1 MRTTPE
7 CVKTTVFPRFF
18 LCFKHIELVAHR
30 PKNDEKSLLEPF
42 EWTFSRRTC
51 QNLVLGSPWL
61 DFGSSWATLGRHLAD
76 CWALLGGSWPLLG
89 TSGTL
94 RGRLQ
99 GGLKRFLLG
108 LKRLQ
113 AAFWLSV
120 APWASILQGL
130 APCRAGFWKASE
142 ACFRM
147 RFDAHRAS

>member
-1 MRTTPE
+1 M
-7 CVKTTVFPRFF
+7 
-18 LCFKHIELVAHR
+18 ELLTDNVPKSRLGR
-30 PKNDEKSLLEPF
+30 PLA
-42 EWTFSRRTC
+42 R
-51 QNLVLGSPWL
+51 
-61 DFGSSWATLGRHLAD
+61 FGSSWATLGHHLAD
-76 CWALLGGSWPLLG
+76 CWALLAGSCPLLG

-94 RGRLQ
+94 RGRPQ